1 MDDDVR
7 PVEVSAPQ
15 SGPIMGPTVAIPRNR
30 HVDDVGSKPSEAMPP
45 RGRQAAR
52 HGVLAIAPHG
62 RPDTCGVTKWSVVGK
77 VDATCAPAPMTR
89 AHTSL
94 DSFKTDPGAARLSKR
109 DDAVLP
115 PQILVEHARWTSATL
130 ASFPTAVISA
140 RLRSLGDP

>member
-1 MDDDVR
+1 
-7 PVEVSAPQ
+7 
-15 SGPIMGPTVAIPRNR
+15 
-30 HVDDVGSKPSEAMPP
+30 
-45 RGRQAAR
+45 
-52 HGVLAIAPHG
+52 
-62 RPDTCGVTKWSVVGK
+62 
-77 VDATCAPAPMTR
+77 MTR

-94 DSFKTDPGAARLSKR
+94 DSFKTDPGAARSSKR